1 MLSMRVS
8 DKERALIKQIAEF
21 YGMTVSE
28 YIRNAVMEKIEDEFD
43 LLAYEQ
49 ALQEFESNPI
59 TYSLQEVING
69 YGQ

>member
-1 MLSMRVS
+1 MRVS

-21 YGMTVSE
+21 YGMNVSE